1 MNIAPEQQAQLDL
14 LVAYQTAKQNK
25 AIANAVALGAQLAMN
40 QVHDRFA
47 QRMTTGTQDSRL
59 QAGQECLAFI
69 EQKAQALAELLEGGQ
84 AA

>member
-1 MNIAPEQQAQLDL
+1 MIIAPEQQAQLDL
-14 LVAYQTAKQNK
+14 LMAFQTAKQNK
-25 AIANAVALGAQLAMN
+25 AIVNAVALGAQVAMK

-47 QRMTTGTQDSRL
+47 QRMTTGTQAARL

-69 EQKAQALAELLEGGQ
+69 EQKVQALAELLEGGQ

>member
-1 MNIAPEQQAQLDL
+1 MIIAPEQQAQIDL
-14 LVAYQTAKQNK
+14 LVKQQIARHNM
-25 AIANAVALGAQLAMN
+25 ALANAFISGAQVTVK

-47 QRMTTGTQDSRL
+47 QRMTTGTQAARL

-69 EQKAQALAELLEGGQ
+69 EQKARALAEMLEGGQ